1 MREAS
6 NNINKKIKYGLKYCF
21 AHVKNINLK
30 ISCGTGIKTINMLYL
45 VFNHEDMHR
54 TYHQSLMFIAVNI
67 EIGLLLTFKLIYK
80 LLITNRSL
88 FFL

>member
-6 NNINKKIKYGLKYCF
+6 NNIKKKIKYGLKYCF

-54 TYHQSLMFIAVNI
+54 TTIKA
-67 EIGLLLTFKLIYK
+67 
-80 LLITNRSL
+80 
-88 FFL
+88 